1 MFKEIFG
8 KFKLGSSKVYIS
20 DEVNAFTESK
30 KEKWVA
36 ELK

>member
-8 KFKLGSSKVYIS
+8 KFKFDSSKVYIS
-20 DEVNAFTESK
+20 DEVNVFTESK
-30 KEKWVA
+30 REKWVT